1 MRNMPIVELIRLEE
15 APQGSFGVLR
25 MNKEVV
31 CVTLEPPDK
40 LNEQNVSSIPAQ
52 QYLCAR
58 VDSPRFG
65 DTFQIEGV
73 PERTS
78 VLFHSGNTVEDTHG
92 CVLLGTY
99 YGMLGDERAVLESRT
114 AFDQFM
120 AYLSGVDAF
129 HLTIMEHY

>member
-15 APQGSFGVLR
+15 APLGSFGVLR

-40 LNEQNVSSIPAQ
+40 LNAQDVSSIPAQ

-65 DTFQIEGV
+65 NTFQVQDV
-73 PERTS
+73 PGRTR
-78 VLFHSGNTVEDTHG
+78 VLFHSGNTVEDTRG
-92 CVLLGTY
+92 CVLLGTS
-99 YGMLGDERAVLESRT
+99 YGMLGQERGVLGSRN
-114 AFDQFM
+114 AFNLFM
-120 AYLSGVDAF
+120 ENLSGVDGF
-129 HLTIMEHY
+129 HLTILERY